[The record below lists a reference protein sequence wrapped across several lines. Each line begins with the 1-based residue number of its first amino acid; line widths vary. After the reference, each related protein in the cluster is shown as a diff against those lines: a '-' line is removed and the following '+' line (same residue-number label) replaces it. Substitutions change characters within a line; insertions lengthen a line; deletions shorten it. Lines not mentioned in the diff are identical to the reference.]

1 MKNKILK
8 GFTLVELIV
17 VIAIFSILMTGALA
31 LVDPVS
37 KINKSSS
44 DFEKTYAYVD
54 NIQDYIKTSVQYADN
69 MWIYQGGSPDLDSE
83 AFNYKDAFYKNIIS
97 TKNGSNPKPSKC
109 KIRVMTILNNDT
121 TINGTLYP
129 KGQILMQD
137 VNYLSNDTS
146 AKNLNAPQ
154 PQLNET
160 FFSDKYCYD
169 YIISACTYVEDNTDE
184 SLDANGFVSIPGDAD
199 DMIMINNLAP
209 EKAVAVPQSITAS
222 NLGIGIVTYDTSKD
236 KNGNN
241 RFKNIDATMTLPDGS
256 DRPYVYRGYE
266 RSTKY
271 SIANIPLLNIM
282 RRKGEINNSYY
293 VFKKDE
299 YGNDTNEVV
308 KYSNGSAIVFKHDVD
323 DITMSSNDNIYIIYS
338 LNDEVNVPQ

>member
-1 MKNKILK
+1 MKKKILK

-17 VIAIFSILMTGALA
+17 VIAIFSILMTGVLA
-31 LVDPVS
+31 LIDPVS
-37 KINKSSS
+37 KINKSAS

-54 NIQDYIKTSVQYADN
+54 NIQDYLKSSIQYADN
-69 MWIYQGGSPDLDSE
+69 MWIYQGGSPDLNSE
-83 AFNYKDAFYKNIIS
+83 AFNYKEAFYKGIIS
-97 TKNGSNPKPSKC
+97 TKNGASPKPSKC
-109 KIRVMTILNNDT
+109 KIRVMTILNHDT
-121 TINGTLYP
+121 TINGISYP

-137 VNYLSNDTS
+137 IEYLSNDTTKGS
-146 AKNLNAPQ
+146 LSNPQ

-241 RFKNIDATMTLPDGS
+241 RFKNIDATMTLPSGS
-256 DRPYVYRGYE
+256 NRAYVYRAYE
-266 RSTKY
+266 PSTKY
-271 SIANIPLLNIM
+271 SIANIPLLNIV
-282 RRKGEINNSYY
+282 RRNGGINNSYY

-308 KYSNGSAIVFKHDVD
+308 NYSNGSSIVFKHEID
-323 DITMSSNDNIYIIYS
+323 DITMNCDDNIYIIYS
-338 LNDEVNVPQ
+338 LSDEVNIPQ